1 MLKTIFERG
10 EKEMQTSITNLLL
23 LPVNYSI
30 NEHMKQVERLL
41 KDHPIFS
48 RLYQLEKAIQP
59 ALTNMEEQGLLV
71 SGHWFTA
78 GLLEKRNQLTQAG
91 RKIND
96 LIGSPNE
103 DVVEEL
109 ALKRFWE
116 DNDLPTAN
124 TFDSLKRYQHLHPTF
139 QLMNEYKNH
148 QSYLKMWDE
157 GVREK
162 GT

>member
-1 MLKTIFERG
+1 MDSGAMLKAIFERG

-59 ALTNMEEQGLLV
+59 VFTNMEERGLIV
-71 SGHWFTA
+71 SKDWFTT

-103 DVVEEL
+103 NVVEEL
-109 ALKRFWE
+109 ALKR
-116 DNDLPTAN
+116 L
-124 TFDSLKRYQHLHPTF
+124 
-139 QLMNEYKNH
+139 
-148 QSYLKMWDE
+148 
-157 GVREK
+157 
-162 GT
+162 